1 MANANDVVINGETFK
16 TYGYGDHDGNL
27 HMILRLTGETPED
40 VINAIK
46 NGGGTFKIYDSEG
59 SLIKQYNNYGT
70 LLKYTLSYRYLFDK
84 FDKGDAMMIVV
95 GRSMVDSDDVTDLQ
109 MAVAELA
116 TLIGGNKNE

>member
-1 MANANDVVINGETFK
+1 
-16 TYGYGDHDGNL
+16 
-27 HMILRLTGETPED
+27 MILRLTGETPED